1 MPVNIDILDLRSVC
15 RQGYEKRYYPAAT
28 FVCNKTSVDTA
39 ADPLAGLDDMNP
51 FVLMSSKRYQRHH
64 QSQMFMELFRY
75 ISGVNKV
82 ALDTISML

>member
-1 MPVNIDILDLRSVC
+1 MIYFVHLLVWC
-15 RQGYEKRYYPAAT
+15 QGYEKRYYPAAT

-51 FVLMSSKRYQRHH
+51 LEIMSSKRYKSRH

-82 ALDTISML
+82 DLEDTISML